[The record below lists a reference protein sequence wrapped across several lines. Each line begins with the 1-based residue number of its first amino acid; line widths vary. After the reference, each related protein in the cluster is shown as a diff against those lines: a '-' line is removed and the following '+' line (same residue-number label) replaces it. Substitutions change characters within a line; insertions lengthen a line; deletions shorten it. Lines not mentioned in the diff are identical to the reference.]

1 MAAHEGSG
9 PKRVREAFIDTNILL
24 RYLLDDI
31 PEQADAVE
39 SLLKQALRGEIVLK
53 TNAMVIAEII
63 WTCESYYN
71 LPREEIR
78 NKVLTILNTPGL
90 VVADSDLLAEA
101 VLIYADKNIVFI
113 DAYNGCWMKDQGVAT
128 VYTFDEKHYKRLE
141 EVEGKVP
148 RED

>member
-1 MAAHEGSG
+1 VAAHEDSG
-9 PKRVREAFIDTNILL
+9 PERVREAFIDTNILL

-39 SLLKQALRGEIVLK
+39 SLLKQALRGEIALK
-53 TNAMVIAEII
+53 TNGMVIAEII

-71 LPREEIR
+71 LARGEIR

-101 VLIYADKNIVFI
+101 IFIYVDKNIDFI
-113 DAYNGCWMKDQGVAT
+113 DAYNGCWMKDQGVTT
-128 VYTFDEKHYKRLE
+128 VYTFDEKHYKRLDRI
-141 EVEGKVP
+141 VVKVP

>member
-9 PKRVREAFIDTNILL
+9 PERVREAFIDTNILL

-39 SLLKQALRGEIVLK
+39 LLLKQALRGEIALK
-53 TNAMVIAEII
+53 TNAIVIAEII
-63 WTCESYYN
+63 WTCELYYN
-71 LPREEIR
+71 LPRGEIR

-90 VVADSDLLAEA
+90 VVVDSDLLAEA
-101 VLIYADKNIVFI
+101 IFIYVDKNIDFI
-113 DAYNGCWMKDQGVAT
+113 DAYNGCWMKDQGVTT
-128 VYTFDEKHYKRLE
+128 VYTFDEKHYKRLGGI
-141 EVEGKVP
+141 VVKVP